1 MCHHT
6 CFIGIT
12 LYGFTSIILHIM
24 LQKSQQIGC
33 SHEENVYFC
42 LGNHYTVG
50 YTHNHQKQRFVRYKA
65 KLVHFSQTIGS
76 NELLLQVNKLV
87 PHMGFPTEYA
97 IVLFI
102 VGNFHYTV
110 FGMIIGQL
118 GL

>member
-6 CFIGIT
+6 CFIGVT
-12 LYGFTSIILHIM
+12 VYGFTSIILHVM
-24 LQKSQQIGC
+24 LQKSQIGC
-33 SHEENVYFC
+33 RHEENVYCC

-50 YTHNHQKQRFVRYKA
+50 YTHNHQKQICVLY
-65 KLVHFSQTIGS
+65 SQTCVFS
-76 NELLLQVNKLV
+76 KHNELLLQVNKLV

-97 IVLFI
+97 IVLLI

-110 FGMIIGQL
+110 FGMIIWQL